1 MNKHLRFLFLVVLWS
16 GPLVAQN
23 IPSQKILF
31 NGKIFTSNPNQP
43 FAEAVALSGDKI
55 IAVGS
60 LADVQKTLKGN
71 ATQIDLQGKFL
82 LPGLIDSHNHALSGG
97 KSLSAANVGDV
108 WLATPELAAYAEN
121 ILKTRKGMRG
131 DVILIEG
138 MHSATWAHV
147 DELDALFNGDA
158 YRSQPVALRGS
169 DGHTAWV
176 NRVLLQRAG
185 VDRAFIA
192 SLNEQDRPF
201 FGVDEKGEASG
212 RISEDGFNTIRKILP
227 ASAVDPYEAALAG
240 VQHLNSL
247 GITAWLDPATGS
259 TGDGAQNKDL
269 QLYEK
274 LALQKK
280 LTAHVAATVVA
291 DGNGDI
297 QKQIDVLKAL
307 QKHFNS
313 VKDLSVLG
321 FKIFADGVL
330 EYPTQT
336 AAVSIPYK
344 NSGQYGSLM
353 FEPAKFKN
361 FVAKAD
367 QQQLLVHVHAIG
379 DRAVT
384 EALNAFAYTRT
395 TNGNNTL
402 PHSIT
407 HLQLVVPADFK
418 RFAALHVL
426 ASYQLLWATA
436 DTYTVELVKPYI
448 DSVLYSVHYPA
459 KSMLDQGAV
468 IAGASDWPVSSANPF
483 EAIYVAETRLGKLG
497 VLNLRESVPRA
508 DMLKAYTLNA
518 AGVLWNTNIGSIE
531 PGKQADLVLVDRDV
545 LTVSAEDVKTTQVL
559 WTMFA
564 GEMVYKR

>member
-1 MNKHLRFLFLVVLWS
+1 MHRFILLLTLAIAGS
-16 GPLVAQN
+16 TLQAQKKT
-23 IPSQKILF
+23 SQRILF
-31 NGKIFTSNPNQP
+31 NAKIFTANPNQP

-60 LADVQKTLKGN
+60 LADVQKKLKGK
-71 ATQIDLQGKFL
+71 TEKIDLQGKFL

-97 KSLSAANVGDV
+97 KSLSAANLGDV
-108 WLATPELAAYAEN
+108 WLTTPQLATYAEN

-131 DVILIEG
+131 DVILMEG
-138 MHSATWAHV
+138 MHSATWAHAN
-147 DELDALFNGDA
+147 ELDALFNADA
-158 YRSQPVALRGS
+158 YRTQPVVLRGS

-176 NRVLLQRAG
+176 NRVMLHRAG
-185 VDRAFIA
+185 VNRVFIA
-192 SLNEQDRPF
+192 SLVEDERPY
-201 FGVDEKGEASG
+201 FGVDETGEPNG
-212 RISEDGFNTIRKILP
+212 RISEDGFNTIRKVLP
-227 ASAVDPYEAALAG
+227 ASPVDPYEAAIAG

-259 TGDGAQNKDL
+259 TSGGAQNGDL

-274 LALQKK
+274 LSLQKK

-291 DGNGDI
+291 EGNDDV
-297 QKQIDVLKAL
+297 QKQIEVVKAL
-307 QKHFNS
+307 QKHFNN

-344 NSGQYGSLM
+344 NSGKYGSLM
-353 FEPAKFKN
+353 FDPAKFKN

-384 EALNAFAYTRT
+384 EALNAFAYARA
-395 TNGNNTL
+395 TNGNNKL
-402 PHSIT
+402 AHSIT
-407 HLQLVVPADFK
+407 HLQLVVPSDFK
-418 RFAALHVL
+418 RFAALNVL

-448 DSVLYSVHYPA
+448 DSVLFSFHYPA
-459 KSMLDQGAV
+459 KSMHDQGAV

-497 VLNLRESVPRA
+497 VLNLRESMPRA
-508 DMLKAYTLNA
+508 EMLKAYTINA
-518 AGVLWNTNIGSIE
+518 AKVLWNTTIGSIE

-545 LTVSAEDVKTTQVL
+545 LKVSAEDVKGTQVL
-559 WTMFA
+559 WTMFG
-564 GEMVYKR
+564 GEIVYKK

>member
-1 MNKHLRFLFLVVLWS
+1 MYRHLPFLFLAIFLS
-16 GPLVAQN
+16 GPLASQD

-31 NGKIFTSNPNQP
+31 NGKIFTANPNQP

-60 LADVQKTLKGN
+60 LADVQKSLKGK
-71 ATQIDLQGKFL
+71 TEKIDLQGKFL

-97 KSLSAANVGDV
+97 KSLSAANLGDV
-108 WLATPELAAYAEN
+108 WLQTTQLATYAEN

-138 MHSATWAHV
+138 MHSATWAHAN
-147 DELDALFNGDA
+147 ELDALFNADA
-158 YRSQPVALRGS
+158 YRTQPVVLRGS

-176 NRVLLQRAG
+176 NRVMLQRAG
-185 VDRAFIA
+185 VNRAFIA
-192 SLNEQDRPF
+192 ALTKDEQPY
-201 FGVDEKGEASG
+201 FGVDEKGEPNG
-212 RISEDGFNTIRKILP
+212 RISEDGFNTIRKVLSVSP
-227 ASAVDPYEAALAG
+227 VDPYEAAIAG

-259 TGDGAQNKDL
+259 TSSAQNSDL

-274 LALQKK
+274 LSLQKK
-280 LTAHVAATVVA
+280 LTAHVAAVVVA
-291 DGNGDI
+291 EGNDDV
-297 QKQIDVLKAL
+297 QKQIDVVKAL

-336 AAVSIPYK
+336 AAISKPYK
-344 NSGQYGSLM
+344 NSGLYGSLM
-353 FEPAKFKN
+353 FDPVKFKN

-367 QQQLLVHVHAIG
+367 HQQLLVHVHAIG

-384 EALNAFAYTRT
+384 EALNAFAYARA
-395 TNGNNTL
+395 TNGNSKL
-402 PHSIT
+402 AHSIT
-407 HLQLVVPADFK
+407 HLQLVVPSDFK
-418 RFAALHVL
+418 RFAALNVL

-448 DSVLYSVHYPA
+448 DSALFNVHYPA
-459 KSMLDQGAV
+459 KSMHDQGAV

-483 EAIYVAETRLGKLG
+483 EAIYVAETRQGKLG
-497 VLNLRESVPRA
+497 VLNIRESMPRA
-508 DMLKAYTLNA
+508 EMLKAYTINA
-518 AGVLWNTNIGSIE
+518 AKVLWNTTIGSIE

-545 LTVSAEDVKTTQVL
+545 LAVSAEDVKTTQVL
-559 WTMFA
+559 WTMFG
-564 GEMVYKR
+564 GEIVYKK

>member
-1 MNKHLRFLFLVVLWS
+1 MNRQLQFLFLVIFLS
-16 GPLVAQN
+16 GQLASQDL
-23 IPSQKILF
+23 PSQKILF
-31 NGKIFTSNPNQP
+31 NGKIFTANPNQP

-60 LADVQKTLKGN
+60 LADVQKSFKGK
-71 ATQIDLQGKFL
+71 TEKIDLQGKFL

-97 KSLSAANVGDV
+97 KSLSAANLGDV
-108 WLATPELAAYAEN
+108 WLPTPQLATYAEN

-131 DVILIEG
+131 DVIVIEG
-138 MHSATWAHV
+138 MHSATWAQAN
-147 DELDALFNGDA
+147 ELDALFNADA
-158 YRSQPVALRGS
+158 YRAQPVVLRGS

-176 NRVLLQRAG
+176 NRVMLQRAG
-185 VDRAFIA
+185 VDHAFIA
-192 SLNEQDRPF
+192 ALPEEERPY
-201 FGVDEKGEASG
+201 FGVDEKGEPNG
-212 RISEDGFNTIRKILP
+212 RISEDGFNTIRKVLP
-227 ASAVDPYEAALAG
+227 ASAVDPYEAAIAG

-259 TGDGAQNKDL
+259 TSNAENSDL

-274 LALQKK
+274 LSQHKK

-291 DGNGDI
+291 EGNDDV
-297 QKQIDVLKAL
+297 QKQIDVVKAL
-307 QKHFNS
+307 QKHFNA
-313 VKDLSVLG
+313 VKNISVLG

-336 AAVSIPYK
+336 AAVSMPYK

-353 FEPAKFKN
+353 FDPVKFKN

-367 QQQLLVHVHAIG
+367 RQQLLVHVHAIG

-384 EALNAFAYTRT
+384 EALNAFAYARA
-395 TNGNNTL
+395 TNGNHKL
-402 PHSIT
+402 AHSIT
-407 HLQLVVPADFK
+407 HLQLVVPSDFK
-418 RFAALHVL
+418 RFAALNVL

-448 DSVLYSVHYPA
+448 DSALFNVHYPA
-459 KSMLDQGAV
+459 KSMHDQGAV

-497 VLNLRESVPRA
+497 VLNLRENMAREE
-508 DMLKAYTLNA
+508 MLKAYTINA
-518 AGVLWNTNIGSIE
+518 AKVLWNTTIGSIE

-545 LTVSAEDVKTTQVL
+545 LAVSAEDVKTTQVL
-559 WTMFA
+559 WTMFG
-564 GEMVYKR
+564 GEMVYKK

>member
-1 MNKHLRFLFLVVLWS
+1 MHRFIFLLLLAIA
-16 GPLVAQN
+16 GNTLHAQKN
-23 IPSQKILF
+23 ASQKILF
-31 NGKIFTSNPNQP
+31 NGTIFTANSNQP
-43 FAEAVALSGDKI
+43 FADAVALSGDKI

-60 LADVQKTLKGN
+60 LADVQKALKGQ

-108 WLATPELAAYAEN
+108 WLATPQLAAYAEN
-121 ILKTRKGMRG
+121 ILKTHKGMRG

-138 MHSATWAHV
+138 MHSATWAHTH
-147 DELDALFNGDA
+147 ELDAVFNTEA
-158 YRSQPVALRGS
+158 YRTQPIVLRGS

-176 NRVLLQRAG
+176 NRVMLQRAG
-185 VDRAFIA
+185 VNRAFIT
-192 SLNEQDRPF
+192 SLTKDERPF
-201 FGVDEKGEASG
+201 YGVDEKGEPNG
-212 RISEDGFNTIRKILP
+212 RISEDGFNTIRKVLP
-227 ASAVDPYEAALAG
+227 ASPVDPYEAAIAG

-259 TGDGAQNKDL
+259 TSGGVQNGDL

-274 LALQKK
+274 LSLQKK

-291 DGNGDI
+291 EGNDDV
-297 QKQIDVLKAL
+297 QKQIDIVKGL
-307 QKHFNS
+307 QKHFNT

-336 AAVSIPYK
+336 AAVSLPYK

-353 FEPAKFKN
+353 FDPTKFKN

-384 EALNAFAYTRT
+384 ETLNAFAYARA

-407 HLQLVVPADFK
+407 HLQLVVPSDFK
-418 RFAALHVL
+418 RFATLNVL

-448 DSVLYSVHYPA
+448 DSALFSFHYPA
-459 KSMLDQGAV
+459 KSMRDAGAI

-483 EAIYVAETRLGKLG
+483 EAIYVAETRVGKLG
-497 VLNLRESVPRA
+497 VLNAGESMPRA
-508 DMLKAYTLNA
+508 EMLKAYTINA
-518 AGVLWNTNIGSIE
+518 ARVLWSTTIGSIE

-545 LTVSAEDVKTTQVL
+545 LTVSAEDVRNTQVL
-559 WTMFA
+559 WTMFG
-564 GEMVYKR
+564 GEVVYAK

>member
-1 MNKHLRFLFLVVLWS
+1 MHRLIFLLALVIAGSTLQ
-16 GPLVAQN
+16 AQTKG
-23 IPSQKILF
+23 SQKILF
-31 NGKIFTSNPNQP
+31 NGKIFTANPNQP

-60 LADVQKTLKGN
+60 LAEVQKTLRGET
-71 ATQIDLQGKFL
+71 TQIDLQGKFL

-108 WLATPELAAYAEN
+108 WLATPQLAAYAEN
-121 ILKTRKGMRG
+121 ILKTHKGMRG

-138 MHSATWAHV
+138 MHSATWAHL

-158 YRSQPVALRGS
+158 YRSQPVVLRGS

-176 NRVLLQRAG
+176 NRVMLRRAG
-185 VDRAFIA
+185 VHRAFIA
-192 SLNEQDRPF
+192 SLREAERPF
-201 FGVDEKGEASG
+201 FGLDEKGEPTG
-212 RISEDGFNTIRKILP
+212 RISEGGFGTIRKVLP
-227 ASAVDPYEAALAG
+227 ASAVDPYAAAMAG

-259 TGDGAQNKDL
+259 TGDGSQNKDL

-274 LALQKK
+274 LAIQKK
-280 LTAHVAATVVA
+280 LTAHVSATVVA
-291 DGNGDI
+291 NGDGDI

-307 QKHFNS
+307 QKHFNT
-313 VKDLSVLG
+313 VKNLSVLG

-336 AAVSIPYK
+336 AAVSMPYK
-344 NSGQYGSLM
+344 NSGRYGSLM
-353 FEPAKFKN
+353 FEPARFKN

-384 EALNAFAYTRT
+384 EALNAFAYTRA
-395 TNGNNTL
+395 TNGNSKL
-402 PHSIT
+402 AHSIT
-407 HLQLVVPADFK
+407 HLQLVVPSDFR
-418 RFAALHVL
+418 RFAALNVL

-448 DSVLYSVHYPA
+448 DSTLFSFHYPA
-459 KSMLDQGAV
+459 KSMYDQGAV

-483 EAIYVAETRLGKLG
+483 EAIFVAETRLGKLG
-497 VLNLRESVPRA
+497 VLNLCEGMPRA
-508 DMLKAYTLNA
+508 EMLKAYTINA
-518 AGVLWNTNIGSIE
+518 AKVLCNTTIGSIE

-559 WTMFA
+559 WTMFG
-564 GEMVYKR
+564 GEMVYKK

>member
-1 MNKHLRFLFLVVLWS
+1 MHRLFFLLALAIA
-16 GPLVAQN
+16 GGALQAQTKA
-23 IPSQKILF
+23 SQKILF
-31 NGKIFTSNPNQP
+31 NGKIFTANPNQP
-43 FAEAVALSGDKI
+43 VAEAVALSGDKI

-60 LADVQKTLKGN
+60 MVDVQKALKGET
-71 ATQIDLQGKFL
+71 TQIDLQGKFL

-108 WLATPELAAYAEN
+108 WLATLQLAAYAEN

-138 MHSATWAHV
+138 MHSATWAHLN
-147 DELDALFNGDA
+147 ELDALFNGDG
-158 YRSQPVALRGS
+158 YRKQPVVLRGS

-176 NRVLLQRAG
+176 NRVMLQRAG
-185 VDRAFIA
+185 VNRAFIT
-192 SLNEQDRPF
+192 SLNESERPF
-201 FGVDEKGEASG
+201 FGVDEKGEPTG
-212 RISEDGFNTIRKILP
+212 RISEDGFNTIRKVLP
-227 ASAVDPYEAALAG
+227 ASAVDAYEAARAG

-259 TGDGAQNKDL
+259 TGNGAQNSDL

-274 LALQKK
+274 LSLKK
-280 LTAHVAATVVA
+280 NLTAHVAATVVA
-291 DGNGDI
+291 DGDGDI

-307 QKHFNS
+307 QMHFNT

-344 NSGQYGSLM
+344 NSGRQGSLM
-353 FEPAKFKN
+353 FEPGKFKN

-384 EALNAFAYTRT
+384 EALNAFAYARAA
-395 TNGNNTL
+395 NGNNRL
-402 PHSIT
+402 SHFIT
-407 HLQLVVPADFK
+407 HLQLVVPSDFK
-418 RFAALHVL
+418 RFAALNVL

-448 DSVLYSVHYPA
+448 DSTLFAVHYPA

-497 VLNLRESVPRA
+497 VLNPRESMPRA
-508 DMLKAYTLNA
+508 EMLKAYTINA
-518 AGVLWNTNIGSIE
+518 AKVLWNTTIGSIE

-559 WTMFA
+559 WTMFG
-564 GEMVYKR
+564 GEIVYKK